1 MLCFIIIILLNNHIL
16 IRLDLSAGVFSSKNG
31 MLSCNSWN

>member
-1 MLCFIIIILLNNHIL
+1 MVCFIIIILLNNHIL
-16 IRLDLSAGVFSSKNG
+16 IRLDLSADVFSSKNG